1 MNIIVEL
8 QGGLG
13 NQMFQYAFGKEI
25 SQLTNRNLILDLS
38 TLNKD
43 YKDIVKRD
51 FDLTIFNLSDVTVVN
66 SFGEDYYK
74 VSELTSPNLWNVNYY
89 ETIKKEI
96 INYNHNNLYLEGYW
110 QSPILFSEKFNT
122 IKEFSFKNPILKNS
136 KDIFNEIKNTNSVMI
151 NIRRKDFVNNDFHG
165 WYGIDFIM
173 KSIKSLESK
182 ENDLHFFVFSDD
194 IDWCKNNLNFLKNH
208 TLVDHTHSGYKF
220 GNYIQLMTE
229 CKHFIVPNSTFAFWA
244 SFLSKNKNKKIIR
257 PKIWF
262 KYNNLECDFLFETL
276 NYEKI
281 DCMFH

>member
-1 MNIIVEL
+1 MKYDLEERC
-8 QGGLG
+8 
-13 NQMFQYAFGKEI
+13 GK
-25 SQLTNRNLILDLS
+25 
-38 TLNKD
+38 
-43 YKDIVKRD
+43 
-51 FDLTIFNLSDVTVVN
+51 
-66 SFGEDYYK
+66 FGEQVVIFCRGQKKDPTLLPLITQLIR
-74 VSELTSPNLWNVNYY
+74 SGTSIGANYM
-89 ETIKKEI
+89 EA
-96 INYNHNNLYLEGYW
+96 NQGC
-110 QSPILFSEKFNT
+110 S
-122 IKEFSFKNPILKNS
+122 
-136 KDIFNEIKNTNSVMI
+136 
-151 NIRRKDFVNNDFHG
+151 RKDFVNNDFHG

-262 KYNNLECDFLFETL
+262 KYGNLECDFLFETL